1 MRLIPSIGE
10 NQPVWCK
17 VLNPMLEPQ
26 TLSSGNEIIEY
37 LDCHRRD
44 LPPSVWIKDRP
55 RPKGLTELSGVTCE
69 ATIAFAPAI
78 PGGAARCG
86 T

>member
-10 NQPVWCK
+10 NQPVWGK

-37 LDCHRRD
+37 LDCHRHD
-44 LPPSVWIKDRP
+44 LPPTVWIKIAP
-55 RPKGLTELSGVTCE
+55 GLKG
-69 ATIAFAPAI
+69 
-78 PGGAARCG
+78 
-86 T
+86 